1 MPQSLRRM
9 TILIFALT
17 FSLVVALIAIVADEE
32 IRERLGQTYWIV
44 AMAITACV
52 LLILAG
58 YTWDRTLLQRL
69 QTLHDVAERQHLMK
83 SSPDDDVGGH
93 DEIIN
98 LARNIEHMAQSLQ
111 KVEANY
117 RGIVEDQVDL
127 ICRYRGDGKL
137 IFVNSA
143 YALFL
148 GRKRQELIGQ
158 PFPLFH
164 LGLAARQRTETEPAD
179 TTNFET
185 DLQSAAGTKLWF
197 MWTQRS
203 IRDPQGNVLEYQAVG
218 HDVTLR
224 RDAEAALTRAKEEAE
239 SADRAKSTFLAMVSH
254 EIRTPINGVRGFA
267 NLLGNTPLNDEQREH
282 VAMIRT
288 GAETLE
294 SLITDI
300 LDLSKMEAGKLDIET
315 QPFSSHKCIEE
326 VCNFLTQKA
335 RAGNLKLEKKIDPD
349 VPSIV
354 HGDQARVRQI
364 LSNLVDNGIRFTDRG
379 SVTVHVSCVKTDP
392 TGPGSH
398 PAVRLFFSVVDTG
411 CGIPPEKLDLLFKP
425 FSQVVDPSPLR
436 RRGGTGL
443 GLIICKR
450 LCELMG
456 GAISVDSRVGEG
468 STFRFSILAE
478 YDKRDTASPFA
489 LPKFLGTKT

>member
-1 MPQSLRRM
+1 MPQSLRRK

-148 GRKRQELIGQ
+148 GRKRQELIG
-158 PFPLFH
+158 
-164 LGLAARQRTETEPAD
+164 
-179 TTNFET
+179 
-185 DLQSAAGTKLWF
+185 
-197 MWTQRS
+197 
-203 IRDPQGNVLEYQAVG
+203 
-218 HDVTLR
+218 
-224 RDAEAALTRAKEEAE
+224 
-239 SADRAKSTFLAMVSH
+239 
-254 EIRTPINGVRGFA
+254 
-267 NLLGNTPLNDEQREH
+267 
-282 VAMIRT
+282 
-288 GAETLE
+288 
-294 SLITDI
+294 
-300 LDLSKMEAGKLDIET
+300 
-315 QPFSSHKCIEE
+315 
-326 VCNFLTQKA
+326 
-335 RAGNLKLEKKIDPD
+335 
-349 VPSIV
+349 
-354 HGDQARVRQI
+354 
-364 LSNLVDNGIRFTDRG
+364 
-379 SVTVHVSCVKTDP
+379 
-392 TGPGSH
+392 
-398 PAVRLFFSVVDTG
+398 
-411 CGIPPEKLDLLFKP
+411 
-425 FSQVVDPSPLR
+425 
-436 RRGGTGL
+436 
-443 GLIICKR
+443 
-450 LCELMG
+450 
-456 GAISVDSRVGEG
+456 
-468 STFRFSILAE
+468 
-478 YDKRDTASPFA
+478 
-489 LPKFLGTKT
+489 